1 MKDQSPFGIASIV
14 VGVINSCL
22 IMVST
27 YRFGIWLM
35 DNERYKNPIN
45 LEGMRIP
52 DNIIILLYFLV
63 AMAIIGFACGL
74 LGLVGKKKKLA
85 SIIGTTLNGLFIVS
99 FIFKFLLSN

>member
-35 DNERYKNPIN
+35 DNERY

-99 FIFKFLLSN
+99 FILKFPLSN